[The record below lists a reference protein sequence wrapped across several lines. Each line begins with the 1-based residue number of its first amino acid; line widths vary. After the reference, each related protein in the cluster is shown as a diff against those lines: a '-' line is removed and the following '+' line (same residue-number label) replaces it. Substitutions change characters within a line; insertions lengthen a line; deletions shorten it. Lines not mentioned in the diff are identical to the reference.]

1 MANSR
6 DYTKPNSTNT
16 TIKNEY
22 SDLDILFT
30 AHPISGDVTTK
41 KDSDA
46 VKRSVRNIL
55 LTNNYERPFKPNFGA
70 NLRAMLFELQGVGSS
85 KAIKKDIVEAL
96 VTLEPRITNINIVLG
111 ENNRNNVDVKISYQI
126 KNGLRRDEI
135 DFTVSR
141 VR

>member
-6 DYTKPNSTNT
+6 DYTTPNSTNT
-16 TIKNEY
+16 AIKNEY

-126 KNGLRRDEI
+126 KNGLRRDTV
-135 DFTVSR
+135 DFTISR